1 MNTSTV
7 HIFVPCTEKHY
18 PSTNRHEA
26 ESVTLSSLTPAAI
39 WTLVKATDT
48 SMMQTTVLMEVAS
61 LAFPHPLPPLQRS
74 AAASGSRGGRSSLC
88 RRVTLLLCSLE
99 FHTSA
104 GSSANTPQSYRP
116 HKKREARTSKVS
128 ASFAR
133 EDDIQDDIQDDTQY
147 LLANYQ
153 AGLLAVTDTLEV
165 SVIKKSRSF
174 SKSRNKSTH
183 TDSLPLAEQDHSF
196 AANSSACPHLL

>member
-26 ESVTLSSLTPAAI
+26 ESVTLSSLMPAAI
-39 WTLVKATDT
+39 WTVVKATDT
-48 SMMQTTVLMEVAS
+48 STMQTTVLMEVVS

-74 AAASGSRGGRSSLC
+74 AAASGSRSSLC

-104 GSSANTPQSYRP
+104 GSCANTPQCYRP
-116 HKKREARTSKVS
+116 HKKRGRHVRARSVHHLPGRTTS
-128 ASFAR
+128 R
-133 EDDIQDDIQDDTQY
+133 T
-147 LLANYQ
+147 
-153 AGLLAVTDTLEV
+153 TP
-165 SVIKKSRSF
+165 
-174 SKSRNKSTH
+174 ST
-183 TDSLPLAEQDHSF
+183 
-196 AANSSACPHLL
+196 C